1 MKTIVRTYG
10 GKFYTN
16 FPGLN
21 VLEDDMECESF
32 TVISIHFLLAFKNRY
47 YMQVYLG
54 NCAY

>member
-1 MKTIVRTYG
+1 MKTKVRTYG
-10 GKFYTN
+10 GKFYTD

>member
-21 VLEDDMECESF
+21 VLEDDMECESLQ
-32 TVISIHFLLAFKNRY
+32 SFLFIFCLLLKTDITCKY
-47 YMQVYLG
+47 I
-54 NCAY
+54 

>member
-32 TVISIHFLLAFKNRY
+32 TVISINFLLAFKNRY